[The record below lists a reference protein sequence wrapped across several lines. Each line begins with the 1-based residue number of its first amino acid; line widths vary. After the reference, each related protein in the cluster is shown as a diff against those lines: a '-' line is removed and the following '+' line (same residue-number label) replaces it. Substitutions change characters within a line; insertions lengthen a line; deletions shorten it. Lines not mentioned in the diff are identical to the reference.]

1 MKDLYF
7 GRGFFIYMKLFL
19 KYFVKKIVILI
30 FYINLAEIFKQII
43 MKDAIKKEILDL
55 QEAWKKGITGMSVNE
70 YTSTLHELYKKLK
83 K

>member
-1 MKDLYF
+1 MIDPYF

-19 KYFVKKIVILI
+19 KYFVQIVVILI
-30 FYINLAEIFKQII
+30 IYINLAEIFKQII

-55 QEAWKKGITGMSVNE
+55 QEAWKKGITAMSVNE

>member
-1 MKDLYF
+1 
-7 GRGFFIYMKLFL
+7 
-19 KYFVKKIVILI
+19 
-30 FYINLAEIFKQII
+30 